1 MIGST
6 TATALARPASLVASP
21 AGVRYRGRRTRPP
34 TMSITAAQSTVGPL
48 SRPPSAPCPLGTVA
62 RPDAWRSAKRGG
74 ALAAA
79 TSATAAP
86 WWAAQKELWRE
97 VGGEEEYRQLI
108 ADASKDGKLLVV
120 DFYATWCHACQRVY
134 PLLCLLAEDRKL
146 RDKVVFAKMQID
158 KHKELVKKEGISA
171 LPYIRCYGAEGKLVF
186 EGAAGPTKAKKLRL
200 NLETALAE
208 PGLRYWMDDT
218 GAIQQETEQ
227 MVAFRLEKEAA
238 AKAMA
243 ERAAAAA
250 SRSTPPSAAATPTPG
265 RAIAASAAQ
274 PAMAGPKTSFLAKYK
289 DSYGYGGK
297 LDKLYHDEVGCRLEP
312 HEHYMDYCAAALY
325 TNSMIDATMAE
336 LKENVFGN
344 PHSAAPSSVLTDTKI
359 EAVRERILKYF
370 NADPAEYQ
378 CVFTRGAT
386 ASLKMVGEMFP
397 WSQRSKFVYLRENHN
412 SVLGQREY
420 ALAHGATFK
429 AVDEEWVDDW
439 VETEEEEVEM
449 DIFATDGMGNTLVPA
464 YNLFAFPGEDNF
476 AGVKYPL
483 DWVKGVQAKSGNGDV
498 WKVMLDAAAMVHSN
512 PLDLS
517 AVPADF
523 VSLSFYKMFGF
534 PTGIGALLIR
544 TENVELLDKVFWG
557 GGSVSLA
564 TSDNDFHVL
573 KCKPAERLEDGTIS
587 FLDIVALNHGFDFV
601 ESLGG
606 VTAIQAHVTSL
617 SDYLYTQLSHLR
629 HTNGKPMAVVFG
641 KHDRKDRHEVQ
652 GGIVNFELLGSD
664 GSPLS
669 YREVPA
675 APHPLRST
683 SRSDSGCC

>member
-1 MIGST
+1 
-6 TATALARPASLVASP
+6 
-21 AGVRYRGRRTRPP
+21 
-34 TMSITAAQSTVGPL
+34 MSITAAQSTVGPL

-186 EGAAGPTKAKKLRL
+186 EGAAGPSKAKKLRH

-265 RAIAASAAQ
+265 RATAASAAQ
-274 PAMAGPKTSFLAKYK
+274 PAMTGPKTSFLAKYK

-464 YNLFAFPGEDNF
+464 YNLFDSQERTTLLASSTRWTGSRACRPSRATATCGRSCWTRRLWCTATRWTSPPCPPTLSPF
-476 AGVKYPL
+476 
-483 DWVKGVQAKSGNGDV
+483 
-498 WKVMLDAAAMVHSN
+498 HSTRC
-512 PLDLS
+512 S
-517 AVPADF
+517 ASPPA
-523 VSLSFYKMFGF
+523 SAPSSS
-534 PTGIGALLIR
+534 AQR
-544 TENVELLDKVFWG
+544 T
-557 GGSVSLA
+557 
-564 TSDNDFHVL
+564 
-573 KCKPAERLEDGTIS
+573 
-587 FLDIVALNHGFDFV
+587 
-601 ESLGG
+601 
-606 VTAIQAHVTSL
+606 
-617 SDYLYTQLSHLR
+617 
-629 HTNGKPMAVVFG
+629 
-641 KHDRKDRHEVQ
+641 
-652 GGIVNFELLGSD
+652 
-664 GSPLS
+664 
-669 YREVPA
+669 
-675 APHPLRST
+675 
-683 SRSDSGCC
+683 